1 MANTLTLIN
10 SYTVGAGGTTSI
22 TFSSIPSTYTDLKV
36 IASIRMASTNSDTGV
51 YFNTLATDSSD
62 RNISG
67 NGSTAFSDNH
77 TGQQSIYIGP
87 VDTSNQ
93 TANTFSNF
101 EMLIPN
107 YAGSGQK
114 AVTIDHAQENNATAA
129 YTTLASGLS
138 TKTAAIS
145 SITFYGYGGVSL
157 TYGQY
162 STFYLYGISK
172 S

>member
-1 MANTLTLIN
+1 MANTYTLIA
-10 SYTVGAGGTTSI
+10 SSTVGAGGVNTV

-36 IASIRMASTNSDTGV
+36 VASIRMSVTNSDTGV
-51 YFNTLATDSSD
+51 YFNTAATDSSD

-67 NGSTAFSDNH
+67 NGSTAFSDVH
-77 TGQQSIYIGP
+77 SGQQSIYIGP
-87 VDTSNQ
+87 VCTTNQ

-101 EMLIPN
+101 EMYIPN
-107 YAGSGQK
+107 YAGSSQK
-114 AVTIDHAQENNATAA
+114 SVSIDHVQENNAIAA
-129 YTTLASGLS
+129 YQTLAAGLS